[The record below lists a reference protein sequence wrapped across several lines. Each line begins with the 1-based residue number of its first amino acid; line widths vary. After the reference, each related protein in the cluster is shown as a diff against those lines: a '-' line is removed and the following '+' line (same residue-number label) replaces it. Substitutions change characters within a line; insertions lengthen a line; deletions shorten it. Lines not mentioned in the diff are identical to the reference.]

1 MLKTTRRS
9 TAAFTLIELLTVIA
23 IIGILAG
30 IIIPTVGKVQQTA
43 KRAADMSN
51 LRQIGQASQI
61 FAQSNKDLLPGKIN
75 TSTFLYDP
83 NASVATSVKSVAG
96 ALALGAGLESGKMW
110 ISKADDTADDT
121 INASVNNVLTG
132 AAGARTMDSSFNS
145 AILAFGYVVGIS
157 TNYSAGTPIAYTRG
171 IAASGD
177 GKWSATTGTYKDD
190 GGHIVFMG
198 GNVAFYKNLGA
209 SASAGELT
217 NSGGSATNK
226 ITDTI
231 SNTKSSVKFI
241 SVTNTGS
248 ESSNGATG
256 S

>member
-30 IIIPTVGKVQQTA
+30 IIIPTVGKVQTTA

-51 LRQIGQASQI
+51 LRQIGQASLI
-61 FAQSNKDLLPGKIN
+61 FAQSSKDLLPGKID
-75 TSTFLYDP
+75 TTTFSYSPAATL
-83 NASVATSVKSVAG
+83 ATSVKTVAA
-96 ALALGAGLESGKMW
+96 ALAAGAGLESGKMW

-121 INASVNNVLTG
+121 VNASVGNVLTG
-132 AAGARTMDSSFNS
+132 STIKTINSTFSS
-145 AILAFGYVVGIS
+145 AIVAFGYVVGLS
-157 TNYSAGTPIAYTRG
+157 TNYGPNTPIAYTRG
-171 IAASGD
+171 IANSAD
-177 GKWSATTGTYKDD
+177 GTWSATTGTYKSD

-198 GNVAFYKNLGA
+198 GNVTFYKNLGS
-209 SASAGELT
+209 SAAAGELT
-217 NSGGSATNK
+217 NSSGNNTNL

-231 SNTKSSVKFI
+231 SSAKTSVKFI

-248 ESSNGATG
+248 ESSIPASGG
-256 S
+256 